1 MEYFISCYKI
11 ICLSRTLKK
20 IECLMNLLHTNFV
33 MKVTFHMKFGN
44 EFKDEDLENE
54 ESEFI
59 CMDVIWTFL
68 GKVKTG
74 DGFR

>member
-1 MEYFISCYKI
+1 MEYFISRYKI

-20 IECLMNLLHTNFV
+20 IVCLMNLLHTNFV
-33 MKVTFHMKFGN
+33 MKVTFHMKFGH
-44 EFKDEDLENE
+44 EFNDEN
-54 ESEFI
+54 EFI